1 VFASLIGVEKFA
13 LKQKENII
21 TIYHYI
27 FKMQKIK
34 KWEKQKIKY
43 Q

>member
-34 KWEKQKIKY
+34 NGKNKK
-43 Q
+43 